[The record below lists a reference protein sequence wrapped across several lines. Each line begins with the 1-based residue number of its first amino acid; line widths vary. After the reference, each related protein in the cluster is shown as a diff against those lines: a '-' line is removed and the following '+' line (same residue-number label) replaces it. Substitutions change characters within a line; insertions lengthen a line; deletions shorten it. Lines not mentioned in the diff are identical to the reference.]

1 MNNDSFEFKCPF
13 DEQTNEEIIF
23 FELTTKIV
31 RKKKRRISIEHMIYM
46 PLFTRRPI
54 SGRRKYQL

>member
-1 MNNDSFEFKCPF
+1 MIIILFYERGEERNRMNNDSFEFKCPF

-31 RKKKRRISIEHMIYM
+31 RKEKE
-46 PLFTRRPI
+46 
-54 SGRRKYQL
+54 YQLST

>member
-1 MNNDSFEFKCPF
+1 MNNDSFEFQCPF

-31 RKKKRRISIEHMIYM
+31 RKEKE
-46 PLFTRRPI
+46 
-54 SGRRKYQL
+54 YQLST